1 MRFGLRL
8 RLVLVLTGAIGV
20 VSAQPRAT
28 STSVVDRAASLRA
41 EGLEAGYNLDHDL
54 ALSAFREAM
63 AADPS
68 HPAAYRL
75 CAAAIWTRI
84 LWLRGSITV
93 SEYFG
98 TVSNDLRR
106 PDPPADLAG
115 GFRSCLAAAVAV
127 AEARLR
133 ERPDDADAHFH
144 VGAAYGLSTLYQQT
158 VEGRIGGGLS
168 TARRA
173 VKAQERA
180 LQLDPRR
187 KDAGLQLGMYRYG
200 VSTLALPLRMIAGV
214 FGLGGGRER
223 GMHLVEAAAA
233 YPSEL
238 QTNARLALVAIYNR
252 EARYEDAL
260 RVLVELQ
267 RRYPR
272 NRLLW
277 LEASAAAARGGR
289 LQEASRFIA
298 DGWTKFTEDG
308 RPKAPGEETLWQRQR
323 VAIQSALSS
332 TGNLR

>member
-1 MRFGLRL
+1 MRLGLRL
-8 RLVLVLTGAIGV
+8 RSILVLVGAIGV
-20 VSAQPRAT
+20 LSAQPLAT
-28 STSVVDRAASLRA
+28 SASNGDRAAALRA
-41 EGLEAGYNLDHDL
+41 KGLDAGYNLDHEL
-54 ALSAFREAM
+54 AVSAFREAI

-68 HPAAYRL
+68 HPAAHRL

-93 SEYFG
+93 DEYFG
-98 TVSNDLRR
+98 TPSNDRQR
-106 PDPPADLAG
+106 PDPPPD
-115 GFRSCLAAAVAV
+115 LAAAFRGCLASAIAV

-133 ERPDDADAHFH
+133 EAPDDADAHFH
-144 VGAAYGLSTLYQQT
+144 VGAAYGLRTVYQQT

-173 VKAQERA
+173 VQAQERA
-180 LQLDPRR
+180 LELDPRR
-187 KDAGLQLGMYRYG
+187 KDAGLQLGIYRYG
-200 VSTLALPLRMIAGV
+200 VSTLAFPLRMIAGV

-223 GMHLVEAAAA
+223 GIALVEAAAA

-252 EARYEDAL
+252 EARYDDAL

-277 LEASAAAARGGR
+277 LEASSAATRAGRSEEAA
-289 LQEASRFIA
+289 RFIA
-298 DGWTKFTEDG
+298 DGWRKFTEDT
-308 RPKAPGEETLWQRQR
+308 RPKALGEEALWHGQR
-323 VAIQSALSS
+323 VAIQSARSR
-332 TGNLR
+332 GGRR